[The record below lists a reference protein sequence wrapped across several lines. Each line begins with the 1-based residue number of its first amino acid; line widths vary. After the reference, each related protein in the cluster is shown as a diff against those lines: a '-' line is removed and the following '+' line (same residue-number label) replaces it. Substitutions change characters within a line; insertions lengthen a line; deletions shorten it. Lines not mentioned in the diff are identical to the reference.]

1 MLFIKTLK
9 EDYYISK
16 NGISKSLEPD
26 SLCYNAQS
34 AHLTYTIAIDG
45 EIYPKSVL
53 NIHNKSIDIKCLV
66 KSATVTKQILI
77 WNHFFGITF
86 DKATCPLK
94 NCEFSRDRAKVEE
107 ADLVLV
113 RYVK

>member
-1 MLFIKTLK
+1 MAKWEDFKDSK
-9 EDYYISK
+9 ECKIWKAVRD
-16 NGISKSLEPD
+16 G
-26 SLCYNAQS
+26 
-34 AHLTYTIAIDG
+34 TYTIAIDG